1 MEIITTKSQLIER
14 LRDIKTVEI
23 IARESYKEDMITF
36 KDPKIVSTISGIKS
50 DEDIHIDI
58 LTDIIELLEGE

>member
-23 IARESYKEDMITF
+23 IARESYKEDMIT
-36 KDPKIVSTISGIKS
+36 I
-50 DEDIHIDI
+50 
-58 LTDIIELLEGE
+58 